1 MKIIF
6 TPVCFLFGEKT
17 ADNTTMISLDYY
29 KKSFPK
35 RDLKG
40 YIEWVKYHQINN
52 NIHIKI

>member
-1 MKIIF
+1 MKIILTLF
-6 TPVCFLFGEKT
+6 CFLFGEKT
-17 ADNTTMISLDYY
+17 SDNTTMIRLDFY
-29 KKSFPK
+29 KKSLPK